1 MTRVA
6 ASLVLGATLTFSVQH
21 SDWTAAGTKDGVVLH
36 YRDDAGLGA
45 REVRAVAELPHPADR
60 IVSMVCDFTQ
70 TPDPGVR
77 ERKVLSGDLAS
88 RYEIYL
94 RYNSR
99 FMVVSARDVVIDV
112 RRDAGGCAWSEVA
125 DREPVRPGTVRMPL
139 LRGSWQ
145 VERLDD
151 VRSRVTYQVI
161 VRPGGSVPGWLVRRG
176 AVDALPD
183 IITRVSRRIA
193 GED

>member
-1 MTRVA
+1 MARVA
-6 ASLVLGATLTFSVQH
+6 ASLVVATLIFSEQQSGWIASGV
-21 SDWTAAGTKDGVVLH
+21 KDGVTLH
-36 YRDDAGLGA
+36 YRDDATLDA

-60 IVSMVCDFTQ
+60 IVSLVCDFTQ

-77 ERKVLSGDLAS
+77 EKKVLSGDLAS

-112 RRDAGGCAWSEVA
+112 RREADGCAWSEVA

-139 LRGSWQ
+139 LRGSWN
-145 VERLDD
+145 VERLDEA
-151 VRSRVTYQVI
+151 RSRVTYQVI

-193 GED
+193 GEG